1 MVEPGELN
9 YLDPQMLL
17 ERHPRGGVTYLFRHA
32 ERYPFKS
39 PGDVI
44 TANLT
49 ENGLQQ
55 ARAFGEA
62 LDGRCQIRQV
72 SASPL
77 ARTLDTARLILK
89 GASVSRPIQGFWW
102 LFSPFLREDHSQA
115 AGVRFYTN
123 PGDTPE
129 SIYLLDRLEI
139 VLRRLPPSPPPGEIN
154 LVIAHDTTVLPVLA
168 YLLGREQVFMQQ
180 MPGYLEGIALVRQNG
195 RMALDEPTFYQP
207 EEPTASGKR
216 D

>member
-9 YLDPQMLL
+9 YLNPQLLL

-32 ERYPFKS
+32 ERYAFKS

-44 TANLT
+44 TASLT

-55 ARAFGEA
+55 ANAFGEA
-62 LDGRCQIRQV
+62 LDGRCRIRQV

-77 ARTLDTARLILK
+77 ERTLDTARLILT
-89 GASVSRPIQGFWW
+89 GAGVSRPIQGHWW
-102 LFSPFLREDHSQA
+102 LFSPFLREDHSQV
-115 AGVRFYTN
+115 AGIRFYTN
-123 PGDTPE
+123 PGETPE

-168 YLLGREQVFMQQ
+168 YLLGREQVYMQQ
-180 MPGYLEGIALVRQNG
+180 MPGYLEGIALVHQDG
-195 RMALDEPTFYQP
+195 HFTLDDPTFYQP
-207 EEPTASGKR
+207 DEPSTSSKR